1 MEQEEEKTFLD
12 SLSKSMQD
20 SARQVRFLLGRPSS
34 QATRQQALQQVETLL
49 AAKKAAQ
56 QTGK

>member
-1 MEQEEEKTFLD
+1 LEEKNFLD

-20 SARQVRFLLGRPSS
+20 SARQVRILLGRPSS

-49 AAKKAAQ
+49 VAKKAAQ